1 MDGILIAIRGRKLE
15 NGKIH
20 KLLDLKM
27 IIFNY
32 GIAEDFVAGFVDLL
46 AREFLV
52 RAGRLDFKI
61 LAYVDRAD
69 FLVAHMRQ
77 GVLDRFPLRVE
88 HGFFWSNNDFG
99 FHSTKVTCCTH
110 GGAGLM
116 SNPDFLT
123 CQKAN

>member
-1 MDGILIAIRGRKLE
+1 MAEHIAKDMDGILIAIRGRKLE

-20 KLLDLKM
+20 TLLDLKM
-27 IIFNY
+27 IILNY

-52 RAGRLDFKI
+52 RAGQLDFQI

-77 GVLDRFPLRVE
+77 GVLDGLPLRVE
-88 HGFFWSNNDFG
+88 DRFFRSNNDFG
-99 FHSTKVTCCTH
+99 FHSRCFK
-110 GGAGLM
+110 
-116 SNPDFLT
+116 NP
-123 CQKAN
+123 QRYW